1 MKLSKDLGIDLGTAN
16 ILIYASGKGIVTR
29 EPAVVAIDK
38 TSGKL
43 LQSGAEARMML
54 GRTPG
59 NVAAVRPMRNGVVS
73 DYELTVKML
82 REFLHRIDRFALV
95 KPRVVI
101 SVPSSISEME
111 ERAVIQAALEAGARR
126 AYLIEEPLAA
136 ALGAGLDI
144 SGPSGH
150 MVVDIGGGT
159 TDVAVLSL
167 SGVVKS
173 EYLTILGQTAPGD
186 GICLADYPVTI
197 SCENAIIRYLR
208 RRYNV
213 LVGAQTAETIKM
225 TIGCVYERPE
235 TATMIAKGRDLKSGL
250 PREVELRS
258 EEMIQALRQDSQQII
273 DTVLSVLEDTPPEL
287 VNDIAESGIVLTGGG
302 SLIWGMDRLV
312 EEATGIV
319 CSVADDAESCVA
331 LGIGKS
337 LNWVGQMQEGTINLA
352 RKKLLSE

>member
-1 MKLSKDLGIDLGTAN
+1 M
-16 ILIYASGKGIVTR
+16 
-29 EPAVVAIDK
+29 
-38 TSGKL
+38 
-43 LQSGAEARMML
+43 
-54 GRTPG
+54 
-59 NVAAVRPMRNGVVS
+59 
-73 DYELTVKML
+73 
-82 REFLHRIDRFALV
+82 
-95 KPRVVI
+95 
-101 SVPSSISEME
+101 
-111 ERAVIQAALEAGARR
+111 
-126 AYLIEEPLAA
+126 
-136 ALGAGLDI
+136 
-144 SGPSGH
+144 
-150 MVVDIGGGT
+150 
-159 TDVAVLSL
+159 LSL

-173 EYLTILGQTAPGD
+173 ESLQVAGD
-186 GICLADYPVTI
+186 HFDD
-197 SCENAIIRYLR
+197 AIIRYLR

-258 EEMIQALRQDSQQII
+258 EEMIQALRSSSQQII
-273 DTVLSVLEDTPPEL
+273 DTVQSVLEETPPEL

>member
-1 MKLSKDLGIDLGTAN
+1 MKLSRDLGIDLGTAN
-16 ILIYASGKGIVTR
+16 ILIYAYGKGIVTR
-29 EPAVVAIDK
+29 EPSVVAIDK

-59 NVAAVRPMRNGVVS
+59 NVAALRPMRNGVVS

-82 REFLHRIDRFALV
+82 REFLHRIERFALV
-95 KPRVVI
+95 KPQVVI

-167 SGVVKS
+167 NGVVKS
-173 EYLTILGQTAPGD
+173 ESLQVAGD
-186 GICLADYPVTI
+186 HFD
-197 SCENAIIRYLR
+197 EAIIKYLR

-213 LVGAQTAETIKM
+213 LVGSQTAESIKM

-235 TATMIAKGRDLKSGL
+235 SATMIAKGRDLKSGL

-258 EEMIQALRQDSQQII
+258 EEMIQALRASSQQII

-302 SLIWGMDRLV
+302 SLIWGMDRLL

-337 LNWVGQMQEGTINLA
+337 LNWIGQMQEGTLNLA

>member
-173 EYLTILGQTAPGD
+173 ESLQVAGD
-186 GICLADYPVTI
+186 HFDD
-197 SCENAIIRYLR
+197 AIIRYLR

-258 EEMIQALRQDSQQII
+258 EEMIQALRSSSQQII
-273 DTVLSVLEDTPPEL
+273 DTVQSVLEETPPEL

>member
-1 MKLSKDLGIDLGTAN
+1 MKLSRDLGIDLGTAN
-16 ILIYASGKGIVTR
+16 ILIYAYGKGIVTR
-29 EPAVVAIDK
+29 EPSVVAIDR

-59 NVAAVRPMRNGVVS
+59 NVTALRPMRNGVVS

-95 KPRVVI
+95 KPRAVI

-167 SGVVKS
+167 NGVVKS
-173 EYLTILGQTAPGD
+173 ESLQVAGD
-186 GICLADYPVTI
+186 HFD
-197 SCENAIIRYLR
+197 EAIIKYLR

-213 LVGAQTAETIKM
+213 LVGAQTAESIKM

-235 TATMIAKGRDLKSGL
+235 SATMIAKGRDLKSGL
-250 PREVELRS
+250 PREMELRS
-258 EEMIQALRQDSQQII
+258 EEMIQALRASSQQII
-273 DTVLSVLEDTPPEL
+273 DTVLSVLEETPPEL

-302 SLIWGMDRLV
+302 SLIWGMDRLL

-337 LNWVGQMQEGTINLA
+337 LNWIGQMQEGTLNLA
-352 RKKLLSE
+352 RKKLLSD